1 MSAFYTFFLK
11 KVKVPSV
18 FSATVKSSFAKNHL
32 DGELLHFGARVLYIY
47 HVHHSL
53 PERLYYS
60 ISGLSSWWIDE
71 SLERFMLLLSQMVEL
86 PSHAH
91 QINLKLPV
99 FLHQALSFMSQ
110 SFRSLMSPRGPLRH
124 LLCPCWPY
132 ARYSHSGQLLVKCA
146 RCRNIYRSIESPSEL
161 IQMILDAEMNN
172 KISLPVRWVNF
183 LFTPLVYFN
192 LPWTWREKWQCKF
205 FSSCPASLPDLRARA
220 FSTQRDFDLYTNL
233 IYITNCNSADFR
245 FQVLGRFIFHSL
257 LIICPCTVIRYD
269 LHLQFGE
276 IKKQPHPL
284 PNWGSYFH
292 LK

>member
-53 PERLYYS
+53 PERLYYN

-183 LFTPLVYFN
+183 LFTPWYTSTYHGHGERN
-192 LPWTWREKWQCKF
+192 GNASF
-205 FSSCPASLPDLRARA
+205 FLLAQHL
-220 FSTQRDFDLYTNL
+220 FL
-233 IYITNCNSADFR
+233 IC
-245 FQVLGRFIFHSL
+245 VLALFPPNVTLIFTPISFI
-257 LIICPCTVIRYD
+257 
-269 LHLQFGE
+269 
-276 IKKQPHPL
+276 
-284 PNWGSYFH
+284 
-292 LK
+292 